1 MSALDNILDEM
12 YNDIKSHRR
21 NRDDIVLMSIK
32 NRLDKS
38 LLTYKKEMQRRE
50 SLDAVKIDNLM
61 PKAKRGK
68 IRVD

>member
-21 NRDDIVLMSIK
+21 NRDDIILMSIK

-38 LLTYKKEMQRRE
+38 LLAYKKEMQRRE

>member
-12 YNDIKSHRR
+12 YNDIKSHRM

>member
-38 LLTYKKEMQRRE
+38 LLAYKKEMQRRE
-50 SLDAVKIDNLM
+50 SLDAVKMDNLM

>member
-1 MSALDNILDEM
+1 MSSLDNILDEM

>member
-1 MSALDNILDEM
+1 MSALDNILDGM